1 MGERLKFEDVVS
13 TLKDKSKRTVIIT
26 FLTMLYNFFWSIA
39 KILLGALSG
48 GYFFCASGVVT
59 LLIGSIKYIFYR
71 NHDHDSMNVK
81 TQKSIKI
88 CILLIAIGLLYA
100 GYMSTLFVYPQLEQ
114 YDVIVAIAIATFS
127 FIELAISIRNAL
139 IDRKKGDT
147 LLSALRNC
155 NLASAIF
162 AIVLT
167 QVALMTSQGED
178 ASIGSAISGI
188 IAGVIVVIIAVI
200 YLIKL
205 KRRQKDM
212 IA

>member
-1 MGERLKFEDVVS
+1 
-13 TLKDKSKRTVIIT
+13 
-26 FLTMLYNFFWSIA
+26 
-39 KILLGALSG
+39 
-48 GYFFCASGVVT
+48 
-59 LLIGSIKYIFYR
+59 
-71 NHDHDSMNVK
+71 
-81 TQKSIKI
+81 
-88 CILLIAIGLLYA
+88 
-100 GYMSTLFVYPQLEQ
+100 MSTLFVYPQLEQ

-139 IDRKKGDT
+139 IDRKRGDT

>member
-1 MGERLKFEDVVS
+1 
-13 TLKDKSKRTVIIT
+13 
-26 FLTMLYNFFWSIA
+26 MLYNFFWSIA

-59 LLIGSIKYIFYR
+59 LLIGFIKYIFYR

-88 CILLIAIGLLYA
+88 CILLIVIGLLYA
-100 GYMSTLFVYPQLEQ
+100 GYMSTLFIYPQLEQ
-114 YDVIVAIAIATFS
+114 YDLIVAIAIATFS

-167 QVALMTSQGED
+167 QVALMTAQGED
-178 ASIGSAISGI
+178 ASVGCAISGI
-188 IAGVIVVIIAVI
+188 IAGVIVLIIALI
-200 YLIKL
+200 YIIKL
-205 KRRQKDM
+205 KKRQKEAM
-212 IA
+212 MFEEQN